1 MTLFRDFKEKD
12 REIFLE
18 FCSDF
23 YRGDAV
29 DHPISKAQM
38 VTTFDEILRQGPY
51 LRGLLFEQD
60 REPAGYGQLSFTF
73 SNEAGGFV
81 VLIEELYVL
90 PAFQGRGIGSAFLD
104 WVKEEYRERAK
115 RYRLEVCAGNTGA
128 IRLYSRKGF
137 ERLRY
142 EQMILEV

>member
-90 PAFQGRGIGSAFLD
+90 PAFQGRGADSRDRRAAWEAGLGGPAAPTADRPPAPSPACFSAASGSGSPPP
-104 WVKEEYRERAK
+104 
-115 RYRLEVCAGNTGA
+115 AG
-128 IRLYSRKGF
+128 R
-137 ERLRY
+137 
-142 EQMILEV
+142 